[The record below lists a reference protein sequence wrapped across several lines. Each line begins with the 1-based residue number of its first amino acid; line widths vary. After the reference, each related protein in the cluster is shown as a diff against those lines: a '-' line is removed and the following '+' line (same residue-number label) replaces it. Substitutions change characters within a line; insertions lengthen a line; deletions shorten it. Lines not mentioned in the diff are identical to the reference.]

1 MAHLSAAKRVI
12 CCLKG
17 TPDFGLLFTKSPL
30 HLYAYC
36 DFKYAGNPSDRQ
48 STWGYGISLGSNLI
62 SWQAKKQ
69 SVVSCSSTK
78 VEYSSLTITTSELYW
93 LRMLFQELQ
102 VPFPVPPQ
110 IWCNNMGAIVLAS
123 NPIYHARTKHVEVDY
138 HFIREKVLYR
148 DITISHLS
156 THDQCLDI
164 FTKGLTA
171 VRFLFLRTKLMIV
184 ACPISLRGSIK
195 VVDHK
200 DPTEDHTDSANPR
213 ALHNQ

>member
-1 MAHLSAAKRVI
+1 
-12 CCLKG
+12 
-17 TPDFGLLFTKSPL
+17 
-30 HLYAYC
+30 
-36 DFKYAGNPSDRQ
+36 
-48 STWGYGISLGSNLI
+48 
-62 SWQAKKQ
+62 
-69 SVVSCSSTK
+69 VVSCSSTK